1 MGGVRLSA
9 ARELRA
15 EPRLLA
21 RGLSRTLSSDGDFF
35 ESVDL
40 GNKVSN
46 LILKM
51 STVHTPNHNQFCL
64 FLIRPGHSLPIPT
77 AIRGHE
83 CRLANARTAS
93 PYLAAVC
100 DVDSA
105 LTVGHECS
113 PHPAVKAPYRRI
125 DLTRYRESP
134 KFCRVLCAE
143 AAP

>member
-46 LILKM
+46 LILKV
-51 STVHTPNHNQFCL
+51 STVHMRNHNQFCL

-77 AIRGHE
+77 AIRSDE
-83 CRLANARTAS
+83 CRLANTLTAS
-93 PYLAAVC
+93 TYSATVC

-105 LTVGHECS
+105 LAAGH
-113 PHPAVKAPYRRI
+113 
-125 DLTRYRESP
+125 
-134 KFCRVLCAE
+134 
-143 AAP
+143 